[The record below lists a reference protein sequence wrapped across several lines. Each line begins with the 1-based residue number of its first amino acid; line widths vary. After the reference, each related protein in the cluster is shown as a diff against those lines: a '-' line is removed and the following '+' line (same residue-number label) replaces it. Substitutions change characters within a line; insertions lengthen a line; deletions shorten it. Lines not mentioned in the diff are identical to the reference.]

1 LNDTKARALKGQG
14 KLNEDRIMHLPERSK
29 RYEWNF
35 NTLVTLGGIAATILV
50 NVGFVATTWNDTKR
64 DIKELQQSVQ
74 EETDARKARGLLT
87 DGRFLDL
94 NKAVAEIAPL
104 SFQVTRAIEGGA
116 ENKKAVEAANS
127 RIDRVVESFGG
138 KLDTVIDSVNK
149 IATRVEVLSSKLDDA
164 QTRADKTMYRTPILR
179 P

>member
-1 LNDTKARALKGQG
+1 
-14 KLNEDRIMHLPERSK
+14 MHLPERSK

-35 NTLVTLGGIAATILV
+35 NTLVTLCGIGATIFV
-50 NVGFVATTWNDTKR
+50 NVAFVATTWTDTKR
-64 DIKELQQSVQ
+64 DIKELQDQVQ
-74 EETDARKARGLLT
+74 DETDARKARGILT

-94 NKAVAEIAPL
+94 NRSVAEITPL
-104 SFQVTRAIEGGA
+104 SFQVTRAIEGVS
-116 ENKKAVEAANS
+116 ENKKAVESANT

-164 QTRADKTMYRTPILR
+164 QTRSDKTLYRTPIVR

>member
-1 LNDTKARALKGQG
+1 
-14 KLNEDRIMHLPERSK
+14 MHLPERSK
-29 RYEWNF
+29 RFEWNF
-35 NTLVTLGGIAATILV
+35 NTVVTLGAVASSVLV
-50 NVGFVATTWNDTKR
+50 NVAIVSSIWNDTKR
-64 DIKELQQSVQ
+64 DIRDLQHSVQ
-74 EETDARKARGLLT
+74 EETDARKARGIIT